1 MAGDDGQE
9 RTEAAT
15 PRRREEALKE
25 GRVPRSQELSAATLL
40 LAGTGALAVAGGASL
55 ARHTLAMLR
64 GTGTAWL
71 TADPLTASGAIALLE
86 QVGRTT
92 LFALAPFLIGV
103 LGLTLLV
110 NAAQARGVVSMEPL
124 APKLAHVDP
133 VAGLKRLFSLQAAFN
148 VLKAV
153 IKLAIIGFV
162 AWSILRRAWPEILST
177 SGAPVPEILR
187 TTRSLAI
194 RMSVL
199 VGLVFLAVAALD
211 YGFQLWQY
219 EKSLRMTRQ
228 EVIQEH
234 RETEGDPAVKG
245 RIRQLQRAMARKR
258 MLSKVATADVVVTN
272 PTHIAVA
279 LKYDPL
285 VSAAP
290 VVLAMGERLL
300 AQRIREIAMR
310 AGVPVVENKPLARAL
325 LANAKIGQ
333 AIPPALYVAV
343 AEVIA
348 FVFRKKGAPLP
359 TRRPR

>member
-1 MAGDDGQE
+1 MG
-9 RTEAAT
+9 
-15 PRRREEALKE
+15 
-25 GRVPRSQELSAATLL
+25 
-40 LAGTGALAVAGGASL
+40 VA
-55 ARHTLAMLR
+55 
-64 GTGTAWL
+64 
-71 TADPLTASGAIALLE
+71 
-86 QVGRTT
+86 
-92 LFALAPFLIGV
+92 
-103 LGLTLLV
+103 
-110 NAAQARGVVSMEPL
+110 
-124 APKLAHVDP
+124 
-133 VAGLKRLFSLQAAFN
+133 
-148 VLKAV
+148 
-153 IKLAIIGFV
+153 
-162 AWSILRRAWPEILST
+162 RA
-177 SGAPVPEILR
+177 
-187 TTRSLAI
+187 LAI
-194 RMSVL
+194 RMAVL
-199 VGLVFLAVAALD
+199 VGLVFLAIAALD